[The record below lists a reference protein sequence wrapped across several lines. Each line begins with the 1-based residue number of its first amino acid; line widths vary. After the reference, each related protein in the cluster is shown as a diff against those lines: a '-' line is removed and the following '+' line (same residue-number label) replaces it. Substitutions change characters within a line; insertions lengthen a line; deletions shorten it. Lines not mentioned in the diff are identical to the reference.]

1 MVKWI
6 LLGIIFY
13 ILYKSAGPIFS
24 IIKFSQRVK
33 EKQVKTQVRSKVNK
47 MDIQAAE
54 FEESPE

>member
-47 MDIQAAE
+47 MDIQDAE